1 MCKIGFDNQKYLE
14 LQSKHIRE
22 RIAQF
27 GDKLYLEFGGKL
39 FDDYHAS
46 RVLPGFAPDSK
57 LQMLLQ
63 LKDDAEVVIVINAAK
78 VVLTGKKLEQKK
90 YYRYSGYVG
99 GLKETSAK
107 DMLEKKPELMV
118 YEAIKGM
125 MPKNSLG
132 RNMLT
137 KLRVYSGAEHE
148 HAAQKPETYTI

>member
-1 MCKIGFDNQKYLE
+1 MKSFVAKPADI
-14 LQSKHIRE
+14 E
-22 RIAQF
+22 RKWYVI
-27 GDKLYLEFGGKL
+27 
-39 FDDYHAS
+39 
-46 RVLPGFAPDSK
+46 
-57 LQMLLQ
+57 
-63 LKDDAEVVIVINAAK
+63 DAEGQTLGRLATQVAMILRGKHKPTFTPHVDCGDNVIVINAGK

-99 GLKETSAK
+99 GLKETTAR